1 MLDVGC
7 LPRRSLTLTGNL
19 MSGSMPSVWSLGNL
33 TYVRRTHTRTTDAA
47 GWADVGW
54 CVSVGNEE
62 AAGCVCEVCGMCVCV
77 SAVRCRSLS
86 LSNNLLSS
94 SFPSVFTG
102 LGFLQYVC
110 WGCCGQVH
118 KGRGL
123 GRARGSKEG
132 VCACAGIGAERC
144 GSVDCPGCVRVG
156 LCLCCLSCR
165 TLSVSGNMLN
175 DSLPESFSGLSSL
188 RTLTASSN
196 LLSGTLPPM
205 IGCVGG
211 LGVGDV
217 CCVDGAGS

>member
-1 MLDVGC
+1 MWVMRESVLDVGC

-62 AAGCVCEVCGMCVCV
+62 AAGGVCEVCGMCGVCGV

-132 VCACAGIGAERC
+132 VCVRVLASELSVVGPSAALGAYVLACACVVCRAER
-144 GSVDCPGCVRVG
+144 
-156 LCLCCLSCR
+156 
-165 TLSVSGNMLN
+165 
-175 DSLPESFSGLSSL
+175 
-188 RTLTASSN
+188 
-196 LLSGTLPPM
+196 
-205 IGCVGG
+205 
-211 LGVGDV
+211 
-217 CCVDGAGS
+217 